1 MSGNPNIKLTT
12 FMSDFRSTIEAEAD
26 GRLLVVRQA
35 LRPEVRLQMI
45 AIEDIGKF
53 AALAF
58 AHPASFLGKAIELA
72 GAELIPSEIAESI
85 ERVSGKPTR
94 FVELPMAQ
102 PRRFDAKIARM
113 YEWFN
118 ESGYQAD
125 IPTLQKLHPELLTL
139 EMWLKQ
145 SGLFTVPV

>member
-12 FMSDFRSTIEAEAD
+12 FMSDLSSTIEAEAD

-35 LRPEVRLQMI
+35 FRLQMI

-58 AHPASFLGKAIELA
+58 AHPASYLRKAIELA

-102 PRRFDAKIARM
+102 LRRFDAKIARM

-139 EMWLKQ
+139 ELLLKQ
-145 SGLFTVPV
+145 SGLFPVPV

>member
-85 ERVSGKPTR
+85 ERETDS
-94 FVELPMAQ
+94 FC
-102 PRRFDAKIARM
+102 
-113 YEWFN
+113 
-118 ESGYQAD
+118 
-125 IPTLQKLHPELLTL
+125 
-139 EMWLKQ
+139 
-145 SGLFTVPV
+145 

>member
-53 AALAF
+53 AA
-58 AHPASFLGKAIELA
+58 IELA

-102 PRRFDAKIARM
+102 LRRFDAKIARM